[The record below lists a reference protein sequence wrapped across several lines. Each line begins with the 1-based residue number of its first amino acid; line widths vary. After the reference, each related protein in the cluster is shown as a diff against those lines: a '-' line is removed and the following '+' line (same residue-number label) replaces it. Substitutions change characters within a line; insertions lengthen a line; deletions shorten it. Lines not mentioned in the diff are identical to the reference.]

1 MTKPSAGKIVDPA
14 PGSFDG
20 VPGSVV
26 HVRAHRR
33 RGMRVL
39 LRRVARLVPFLLLG
53 ALTDALYSSHLLPLI
68 CVPSPDVATLS
79 AACTPSQSHCSTSSI
94 RTALLGTSTAALHT
108 PPWHVDLDSAGCG
121 GAAPPTASA
130 RVYASLGEWLQ
141 VVHVP
146 TGGAGVRR
154 AGTWAGVTLHVAA
167 GSVVVTAPHL
177 YDPTS
182 TLFGAVVVGPA
193 QSLYIPRFASYSV
206 VPISSPPGG
215 SAITFVEHLSGFVP
229 FVALHRAIFALV
241 SRGDVGSSVA
251 VLGDYTALLL
261 ANARAVME
269 DVQLA
274 GAFAD
279 ARAALPGT
287 PSVLWKIAAWPGSA
301 RTAAARVAQDA
312 ALRRERFTAV
322 SAGPG

>member
-1 MTKPSAGKIVDPA
+1 MTKPSAGKTVDPA

-20 VPGSVV
+20 VPASVV

-39 LRRVARLVPFLLLG
+39 LRRVARLVPLLLLG
-53 ALTDALYSSHLLPLI
+53 SLTDALYSSHLLPLI

-79 AACTPSQSHCSTSSI
+79 AACPPSQLHCSTSAI
-94 RTALLGTSTAALHT
+94 RAALLGTSTAALHT
-108 PPWHVDLDSAGCG
+108 PPWRVDLDGAGCG
-121 GAAPPTASA
+121 GTAPPTASA

-146 TGGAGVRR
+146 TGGAGIRR
-154 AGTWAGVTLHVAA
+154 AGTWAGVTLYVAA

-177 YDPTS
+177 YDPAS
-182 TLFGAVVVGPA
+182 TLSGAVVVGQA
-193 QSLYIPRFASYSV
+193 QSLYIPRFASYTV
-206 VPISSPPGG
+206 APISSP
-215 SAITFVEHLSGFVP
+215 AAVTFVEHLSGFAP
-229 FVALHRAIFALV
+229 FVACHRAIFALV
-241 SRGDVGSSVA
+241 SRGDVGASVA

-269 DVQLA
+269 DIQLA

-279 ARAALPGT
+279 ARAALPGA
-287 PSVLWKIAAWPGSA
+287 PSVLWKVAAWPGAA
-301 RTAAARVAQDA
+301 RTAAARVAQEA
-312 ALRRERFTAV
+312 AVRREQFTAV
-322 SAGPG
+322 SAGAG